1 MPPILLYG
9 RKVKAMGDNNK
20 RRDPRGRVLREGE
33 SWRTDG
39 RYMFRYTDNNGKRQ
53 SIYSRKLFST
63 DKVDGKNSDEPSLRE
78 MEEDIRKDL
87 KDNINRNGGK
97 VTLNEQF
104 LIYMKTKKRLALA
117 TRNNYMGIWEKHIKD
132 SKIGQMKIS
141 DIKKSHIL
149 QFYSS
154 LIEEYGM
161 SDGTIQLYQ
170 NILYPCF
177 ELAVDDDLIR
187 KNPCKGCMKDFS
199 GNGTKTKEA
208 LTIEQQERLLGF
220 VAESKTYNVY
230 LPLLNFMLLTACRCG
245 ETIGLTW
252 NDIDMEKMEISINHQ
267 LIYKKVDDRVCFYAK
282 TPKTRKG
289 IRVIPFT
296 EELAEYMELQRQY
309 QEILEIRSDYVVDG
323 YSGFVFT
330 TRKGKPIQP
339 NCLNRVLDNIVRTY
353 NNEERETAKEQ
364 KREPILIPRISAHT
378 LRHTA
383 CTRMAEK
390 GMDVKT
396 LQYIMGHSNI
406 SVTMDIYNHVDKR
419 RVADEMKKMAG

>member
-1 MPPILLYG
+1 MN
-9 RKVKAMGDNNK
+9 DTK
-20 RRDPRGRVLREGE
+20 RRDPKGRILRTGE
-33 SWRTDG
+33 SWRSDG
-39 RYMFRYTDNNGKRQ
+39 RYMFRYIDNEGKRQ

-63 DKVDGKNSDEPSLRE
+63 DRVDGKCSDEPSLRE
-78 MEEDIRKDL
+78 LEESIRKDL
-87 KDNINRNGGK
+87 KDNINSNGGK
-97 VTLNEQF
+97 ITLDNYF
-104 LIYMKTKKRLALA
+104 LIYMETKTRLALS
-117 TRNNYMGIWEKHIKD
+117 TRNNYMGIWQKHIWN
-132 SKIGQMKIS
+132 SKLGRMRIV

-149 QFYSS
+149 QFYRS
-154 LIEEYGM
+154 LAENHGM

-170 NILYPCF
+170 NMLYPCF

-187 KNPCKGCMKDFS
+187 KNPCKGCMKNYT
-199 GNGTKTKEA
+199 GNGSKTKEA
-208 LTIEQQERLLGF
+208 LTIEQQERMLDF
-220 VAESKTYNVY
+220 VARSNTYNIY
-230 LPLLNFMLLTACRCG
+230 LPMLKFMLLMACRCG

-252 NDIDMEKMEISINHQ
+252 KDIDFDKREISINHQ
-267 LIYKKVDDRVCFYAK
+267 LIYKKVGDRICFYAK
-282 TPKTRKG
+282 QPKTQKG

-296 EELAEYMELQRQY
+296 EELAGYLAMQKQY
-309 QEILEIRSDYVVDG
+309 QKILGIKSGGEVDG

-353 NNEERETAKEQ
+353 NNEETKTAEKE
-364 KREPILIPRISAHT
+364 KREPLLIPRISAHT

-406 SVTMDIYNHVDKR
+406 SVTMDVYNHVDKR
-419 RVADEMKKMAG
+419 RVADEVKRLEDNGKEVCKKCC